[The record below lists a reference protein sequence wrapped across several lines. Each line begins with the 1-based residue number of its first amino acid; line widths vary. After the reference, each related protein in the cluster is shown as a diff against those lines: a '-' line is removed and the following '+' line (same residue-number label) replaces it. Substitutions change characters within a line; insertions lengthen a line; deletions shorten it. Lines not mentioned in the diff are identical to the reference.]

1 MELSDILHNLK
12 IQELTPLQEA
22 AKKPNNQPKI

>member
-12 IQELTPLQEA
+12 IQELTPMQEA
-22 AKKPNNQPKI
+22 AKGSLSIS